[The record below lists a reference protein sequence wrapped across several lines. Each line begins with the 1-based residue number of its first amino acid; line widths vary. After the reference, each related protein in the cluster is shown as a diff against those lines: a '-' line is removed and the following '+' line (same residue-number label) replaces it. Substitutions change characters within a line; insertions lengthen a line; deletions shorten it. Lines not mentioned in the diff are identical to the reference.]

1 MNAEDIYRIA
11 LYDIMARAASS
22 DKNKDK
28 IIIAT
33 ARTALQEAK
42 EVRENLIEQSALYK
56 QGGIK

>member
-42 EVRENLIEQSALYK
+42 EVCENLIEQSALYK